1 MEQRRC
7 CINPLELQ
15 EKLCEERI
23 DIEQKGSDSL
33 IFGKNEREK
42 EMNNWSHV
50 HRQRENC
57 EGSRSLKKKKKKTER
72 FLSILTAAKW
82 LREFLN

>member
-1 MEQRRC
+1 M
-7 CINPLELQ
+7 
-15 EKLCEERI
+15 EKLCEEGI
-23 DIEQKGSDSL
+23 DTEQKGSDSL

-50 HRQRENC
+50 HRRENC
-57 EGSRSLKKKKKKTER
+57 EGPRSFFFLKKER

-82 LREFLN
+82 LRDFLN

>member
-15 EKLCEERI
+15 EKLCEEGI
-23 DIEQKGSDSL
+23 DIEQKRSDSL

-57 EGSRSLKKKKKKTER
+57 EGPRSLKKNKKKKQR
-72 FLSILTAAKW
+72 FLFILTAEKW